1 MSRISQITLD
11 VFGYCRSGSPF
22 DMSRSLSMFD
32 LLTVYCT
39 CEISIVASA

>member
-1 MSRISQITLD
+1 MGVELR
-11 VFGYCRSGSPF
+11 GKGKKAA
-22 DMSRSLSMFD
+22 LSMFD